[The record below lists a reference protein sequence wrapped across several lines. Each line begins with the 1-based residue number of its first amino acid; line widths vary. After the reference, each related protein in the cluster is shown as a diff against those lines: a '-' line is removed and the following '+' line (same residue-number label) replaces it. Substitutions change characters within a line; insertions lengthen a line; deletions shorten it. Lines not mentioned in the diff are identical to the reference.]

1 MNKEQQYIDQIE
13 RLTAELRNTQ
23 RAVAFLLE
31 HNQAKRLQEVEMDFL
46 YARRPLTDVVTSDV
60 TSPEQKSEAEA
71 ELLTSVGKQ
80 LIEEEAIKKS
90 FTKMLNLINKIV

>member
-60 TSPEQKSEAEA
+60 TSPEQKSEAEV